1 MRKLNLIKSVAI
13 VTIVTVFSSC
23 NQEGKTSTEFSEKSP
38 YELVNPFIGTGG
50 HGHTYPGA
58 TAPFGMVQLSPD
70 TRLEGWD
77 GCSGYHNTDSIIYGF
92 SHTHLS
98 GTGVSDYGD
107 VLLMPTQGQVQFD
120 NGSKTGAENGYASW
134 FDKKTEKASPGY
146 YEVNLAEHDID
157 VRLTTTQRV
166 GIHEYSFNEKGAS
179 NVVLDVTHR
188 DELLDYSIEMIS
200 STEIVGHRVSK
211 SWAEEQHIY
220 FVVQFSRDFAE
231 HIYDLGNKKLAVSFD
246 VEKGE
251 TIMLKVGIS
260 SVSIV
265 GARAN
270 LEAEA
275 PHWDFEKY
283 KAVAKTEWEKALG
296 KISVKGTDVDK
307 LAVFYSAL
315 YHTMIAPNVFSDVT
329 GEYRGMDQ
337 QIHKTDNTEAYTIFS
352 LWDTFRGAHP
362 LYTIIEQE
370 KTNAFINTFLA
381 HYAQGGRLPVW
392 ELAGNETDCMIGYH
406 SVSVITDAYVK
417 GIRGFDAAK
426 AFAAMQHSATL
437 DHLGLESYKRKGF
450 IAAGDE
456 AESVSKT
463 LEYAYDDWCIATFA
477 KEIKNDS
484 VSNEY
489 IQRGQYYK
497 NMFNPQVGFMQSK
510 MNGGWSY
517 GFNPSEVNFNF
528 TEANSWQYS
537 MFAPQDISGLIDLYG
552 GKEKFDSK
560 LDELF
565 ATEMELSG
573 RHQVD
578 ITGLIG
584 QYAHG
589 NEPSHHMAYLYNYIG
604 KPWKTQEKINQI
616 LNEQYSNTPEGLSG
630 NEDCGQMSAWYVLSS
645 MGFYSVTPGLDYY
658 TIGTPHFNEAAI
670 SLENGNT
677 FTISA
682 NNLSD
687 QNIYIQSATL
697 NGATYKRSFL
707 KHAAIMF
714 GGELVFE
721 MGNQP
726 NKEWGTVEGNTPIAQ
741 INQKDEI
748 TAVPYFSS
756 PSQTFSDSLEI
767 KLVNIDK
774 GCDIYYSIAKE
785 EFIKYESSFSIF
797 ESVKVETYA
806 MKNGVKSHSVQA
818 SYKKI
823 KGGRS
828 IQLETQYSNQY
839 SAGGDDALIN
849 YLKGSANFR
858 TGFWQ
863 GYEGKDVVAVV
874 DLGKVESVN
883 SISVGALQDI
893 KSWIF
898 YPKYVN
904 ISVSDNAT
912 NFKLL
917 AEIKNEFPDNKHGA
931 FMQEFT
937 KKMNAPINVRYIKV
951 EVENYGVVP
960 EWHMGAGGT
969 SWLFLDEIT
978 IE

>member
-13 VTIVTVFSSC
+13 ATIVIVFFSC
-23 NQEGKTSTEFSEKSP
+23 NQEGKTSKAFSEESP

-107 VLLMPTQGQVQFD
+107 VLLIPTQGGVQFD

-146 YEVNLAEHDID
+146 YEVILAEHDID
-157 VRLTTTQRV
+157 VKLTTTKRV
-166 GIHEYSFNEKGAS
+166 GIHEYSFNQEGTS

-188 DELLDYSIEMIS
+188 DALLDYSIEMIS

-211 SWAEEQHIY
+211 AWAEEQHIY
-220 FVVQFSRDFAE
+220 FVVQFSKDFTE
-231 HIYDLGNKKLAVSFD
+231 HIYDVGNNKIAVSFD

-251 TIMLKVGIS
+251 EIMLKVGIS
-260 SVSIV
+260 AVSIA
-265 GARAN
+265 GARMN

-283 KAVAKTEWEKALG
+283 KAAAKTKWEKALG
-296 KISVKGTDVDK
+296 KISVKGTDEAK
-307 LAVFYSAL
+307 LSVFYSAL
-315 YHTMIAPNVFSDVT
+315 YHTMIAPNVFSDIT

-337 QIHKTDNTEAYTIFS
+337 QIHKADNTEVYTIFS

-381 HYAQGGRLPVW
+381 HYKQGGRLPVW

-417 GIRGFDAAK
+417 GIRGFDAAN
-426 AFAAMQHSATL
+426 ALSAMQHSATL
-437 DHLGLESYKRKGF
+437 DHLGLEAYKRKGF

-463 LEYAYDDWCIATFA
+463 LEYAYDDWCIATFS

-484 VSNEY
+484 IRNEY
-489 IQRGQYYK
+489 IKRGQYYK
-497 NMFNPQVGFMQSK
+497 NIFNSEVGFMQSK
-510 MNGGWSY
+510 INGGWSY

-537 MFAPQDISGLIDLYG
+537 MFAPQDISGLIKLYG
-552 GKEKFDSK
+552 GSEKFDNK

-573 RHQVD
+573 RNQVD

-658 TIGTPHFNEAAI
+658 AIGTPHFNEAAI
-670 SLENGNT
+670 NLENGNT
-677 FTISA
+677 FTIIA

-697 NGATYKRSFL
+697 NGATYTKSFL
-707 KHAAIMF
+707 KHAAIMA

-726 NKEWGTVEGNTPIAQ
+726 NKEWGAGEGNTAVAQ
-741 INQKDEI
+741 INPKDEI

-756 PSQTFSDSLEI
+756 PSQTFSDSLVIE
-767 KLVNIDK
+767 LANVDRE
-774 GCDIYYSIAKE
+774 CEIYYSIAKA
-785 EFIKYESSFSIF
+785 EFIKYERAFSVF
-797 ESVKVETYA
+797 ESVSVEAYA
-806 MKNGVKSHSVQA
+806 IKNGLKSHSMQA
-818 SYKKI
+818 LYKKI

-828 IQLETQYSNQY
+828 IQLETEYSNQY

-849 YLKGSANFR
+849 YLKGSTNFR

-863 GYEGKDVVAVV
+863 GYEGKDFVAVV
-874 DLGKVESVN
+874 DLGKVEAVN

-898 YPKYVN
+898 YPKSVK
-904 ISVSDNAT
+904 ISVAENASS
-912 NFKLL
+912 FKLL
-917 AEIKNEFPDNKHGA
+917 AEIKNEFSDNKYGA

-937 KKMNAPINVRYIKV
+937 KKMNAPINVRYIKI
-951 EVENYGVVP
+951 EVENYGIVP

-978 IE
+978 VE